1 MEGKEGKAKQVIPVS
16 VQKNFLIFGGL
27 INNLPKS
34 WGLRG
39 GALQPHLMRS
49 ETMVGCHQ
57 TPDWEAKHGAARP
70 GLGRPGEAVL
80 RGKPRRAGRA
90 SQTCCAESSRRVI
103 SK

>member
-39 GALQPHLMRS
+39 GALQPHLM
-49 ETMVGCHQ
+49 
-57 TPDWEAKHGAARP
+57 
-70 GLGRPGEAVL
+70 
-80 RGKPRRAGRA
+80 
-90 SQTCCAESSRRVI
+90 
-103 SK
+103 